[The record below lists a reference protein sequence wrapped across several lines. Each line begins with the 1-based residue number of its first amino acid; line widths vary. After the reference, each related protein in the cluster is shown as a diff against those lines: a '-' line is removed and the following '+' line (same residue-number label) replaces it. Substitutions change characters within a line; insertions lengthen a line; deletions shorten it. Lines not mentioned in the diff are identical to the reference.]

1 MLLRVLATIKGAVEE
16 ESGRGKWKGKVEG
29 ERGAIFKG
37 KGKKKPK
44 GRAEPKKE
52 KDGHSGE
59 EQAECYICGTKGHWS
74 RKCRTPRHLVDLY
87 QQSKKGKG
95 QHESHFTT
103 EPEAQKHDDMN
114 VDTNGED
121 VQMDENEDSLLDDFD
136 IFGDL
141 Q

>member
-1 MLLRVLATIKGAVEE
+1 VSYLKANER
-16 ESGRGKWKGKVEG
+16 ESPKVEPNQ
-29 ERGAIFKG
+29 RRKDVIIVG
-37 KGKKKPK
+37 KSKVNATDAGQRDIGPVSAAPP
-44 GRAEPKKE
+44 GTWLTFTNRA
-52 KDGHSGE
+52 
-59 EQAECYICGTKGHWS
+59 
-74 RKCRTPRHLVDLY
+74 R
-87 QQSKKGKG
+87 KGKG

-103 EPEAQKHDDMN
+103 EPEAQKRDDIN